1 MAINCFDGV
10 NLKIGDKTLEQLFK
24 ERTSG
29 NPSELELIEIGT
41 DLAMQYHE
49 SLFNELE
56 TLRKA
61 VNPKAAKGK
70 YQNPFDKEKL
80 NKAKEEQNKQ
90 PQKEQVKV
98 EQPKEEPVAEP
109 AEKQKEVKAEQPN
122 VSENPA
128 LRDVEST
135 AKALEKG
142 NGNAE
147 YSKEGALN
155 VAKNYHKANKTA
167 LILN

>member
-128 LRDVEST
+128 LRDV
-135 AKALEKG
+135 KGEKV
-142 NGNAE
+142 E
-147 YSKEGALN
+147 EMFFITEL
-155 VAKNYHKANKTA
+155 TL
-167 LILN
+167 LIR

>member
-70 YQNPFDKEKL
+70 YQNPFDK
-80 NKAKEEQNKQ
+80 APTDQHCQ
-90 PQKEQVKV
+90 PRTASRLQAAAAPSQADNRML
-98 EQPKEEPVAEP
+98 QRYGGGA
-109 AEKQKEVKAEQPN
+109 
-122 VSENPA
+122 NPA
-128 LRDVEST
+128 THPRRFL
-135 AKALEKG
+135 KAARPAIGRNPWDPAGLCQMPPP
-142 NGNAE
+142 
-147 YSKEGALN
+147 
-155 VAKNYHKANKTA
+155 
-167 LILN
+167 